1 MKPETIKAIIATRE
15 QIGSLGKSAM
25 NPHGRYAYVSIDTY
39 YERVSSVAAKNGLA
53 WVASQAAFEVMPDVG
68 KTGIIKVTYDVTLMH
83 ASGDYIPKFTSLT
96 ILHPIQGAQ
105 TVGSAMSYLDK
116 VVMRQLFSVATGEKD
131 SDADETNP
139 ADIADLG
146 KNAAPKKQDDGL
158 LLDDE
163 PPARPP
169 NTEHAEAIF
178 MEFLPACEDEDQLRQ
193 FWTENY
199 KARNILKDH
208 DPEALKRVT
217 TAFAARKNEIK
228 KEAK

>member
-15 QIGSLGKSAM
+15 QVGSLGKSAM
-25 NPHGRYAYVSIDTY
+25 NPHGRYKYVSIDSY
-39 YERVSSVAAKNGLA
+39 YEKVSSVAAKNGLA
-53 WVASQAAFEVMPDVG
+53 WIASESAFQVMADVG
-68 KTGIIKVTYDVTLMH
+68 KTGIIKVTYDVALMH
-83 ASGDYIPKFTSLT
+83 SSGDYIPKFTSLT

-139 ADIADLG
+139 DDLADLG
-146 KNAAPKKQDDGL
+146 KKVAPKKQDDGL

-163 PPARPP
+163 PPARPL

-178 MEFLPACEDEDQLRQ
+178 MEFVPTCQNEDELRQ
-193 FWTENY
+193 FWADNY
-199 KARNILKDH
+199 QARNILKDH

-217 TAFAARKNEIK
+217 AAFAARKNEIK

>member
-1 MKPETIKAIIATRE
+1 
-15 QIGSLGKSAM
+15 
-25 NPHGRYAYVSIDTY
+25 
-39 YERVSSVAAKNGLA
+39 
-53 WVASQAAFEVMPDVG
+53 
-68 KTGIIKVTYDVTLMH
+68 
-83 ASGDYIPKFTSLT
+83 
-96 ILHPIQGAQ
+96 
-105 TVGSAMSYLDK
+105 MSYLDK

-139 ADIADLG
+139 DDLADLG
-146 KNAAPKKQDDGL
+146 KKAAPKKQDDDL
-158 LLDDE
+158 LLGDE

-178 MEFLPACEDEDQLRQ
+178 MEFLPTCQDEDELRQ

-199 KARNILKDH
+199 QARNILKDH

-217 TAFAARKNEIK
+217 AAFAARKNEIK